1 MTKDNYLKSLDSYL
15 AASAAMGGT
24 AETYL
29 AASAAI
35 GGTAEALG
43 EVERAAPQSVQ
54 QSAGPL
60 RITHVSYT
68 LVRGGLEQWLRALAR
83 FADPQR
89 MKIVRCIVLTRHVDP
104 RMAADVRLPV
114 EVGGPELVCQAAA
127 STDVLL
133 CSNVFPT
140 GAFLPSECRPLCVC
154 VAHGDAEWMR
164 EGVAESRPW
173 LDHVVAVSE
182 SVRRAVS
189 GYVPTSVIPN
199 GIDSEHIACSCSR
212 DQMRESLGFLP
223 TDFVLGFVGRMA
235 SEKRPDLLV
244 EVLAGAPRHFK
255 GLFVGWGPLREQ
267 LLRRAN
273 ELIPGRFAIASADRY
288 LGDFYHAVDAFCL
301 PSVSEGCALAL
312 LEAMLCG
319 RPVIATPVGAA
330 PDLLVNRVNGLLAA
344 GTPQD
349 LLDAARLLEQHPRWA
364 RAIGEEGR
372 ATAERC
378 ASGPAMARQYE
389 DLLER
394 LCSEKRAKGLPSE
407 PSIGI

>member
-1 MTKDNYLKSLDSYL
+1 MTKDNYLKSLEPYLTALAAMGDAVEPYL
-15 AASAAMGGT
+15 AASAAARST
-24 AETYL
+24 VKTL
-29 AASAAI
+29 R
-35 GGTAEALG
+35 
-43 EVERAAPQSVQ
+43 EVERSALPSVQ
-54 QSAGPL
+54 PSAGPL

-89 MKIVRCIVLTRHVDP
+89 MKIVRCIVLTTYVDP
-104 RMAADVRLPV
+104 RMAADVGLPV

-127 STDVLL
+127 TTDVLL

-140 GAFLPSECRPLCVC
+140 GDFLPSENRPLCVC
-154 VAHGDAEWMR
+154 VAHGDAEWLR
-164 EGVAESRPW
+164 EGVAQSRPW

-199 GIDSEHIACSCSR
+199 GVDSEHIARTCSR

-223 TDFVLGFVGRMA
+223 TDFVVGFVGRLA
-235 SEKRPDLLV
+235 PEKRAELLV
-244 EVLAGAPRHFK
+244 EMLAGAPRHFK
-255 GLFVGWGPLREQ
+255 GLFVGWGPLREP
-267 LLRRAN
+267 LLRRAE

-288 LGDFYHAVDAFCL
+288 LGDYYHAMDAFCL
-301 PSVSEGCALAL
+301 PSASEGCALVL

-330 PDLLVNRVNGLLAA
+330 PELIVDRVNGLLAA

-364 RAIGEEGR
+364 EAIGQEGR

-389 DLLER
+389 ELLTR
-394 LCSEKRAKGLPSE
+394 LCSEKRAQVTD
-407 PSIGI
+407 